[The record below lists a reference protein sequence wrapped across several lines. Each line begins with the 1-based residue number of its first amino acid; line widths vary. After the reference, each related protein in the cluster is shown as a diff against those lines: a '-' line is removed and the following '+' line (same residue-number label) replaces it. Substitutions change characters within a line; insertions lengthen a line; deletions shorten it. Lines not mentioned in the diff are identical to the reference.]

1 MNYGFCNLYYIFRHI
16 NSRHTAITTAR
27 DSHFYRPARPF
38 LRPHVAV
45 AYIIDNQRVREM
57 PPFASQ
63 KTAFQRLVDG
73 LSESKRPSIGKRDYK
88 IPYQRYN
95 KIKYS

>member
-45 AYIIDNQRVREM
+45 AYIIDNQR
-57 PPFASQ
+57 
-63 KTAFQRLVDG
+63 LVDG
-73 LSESKRPSIGKRDYK
+73 LSEGKRPSIGKRGIIY
-88 IPYQRYN
+88 R
-95 KIKYS
+95 

>member
-45 AYIIDNQRVREM
+45 TYIIDNQRVREM
-57 PPFASQ
+57 PPFGLQ
-63 KTAFQRLVDG
+63 KAAFQRLVDG
-73 LSESKRPSIGKRDYK
+73 LSEGKRPSIGKRGIIY
-88 IPYQRYN
+88 R
-95 KIKYS
+95 

>member
-1 MNYGFCNLYYIFRHI
+1 MQRYNILRKHESYWLLKYYNF
-16 NSRHTAITTAR
+16 TV
-27 DSHFYRPARPF
+27 FQGPF

-45 AYIIDNQRVREM
+45 AYVIDNQRVHEM

-63 KTAFQRLVDG
+63 KAAFQRLVDG
-73 LSESKRPSIGKRDYK
+73 LSEGKRPSIGKRDYK

>member
-27 DSHFYRPARPF
+27 DSYFYRPARPF

-57 PPFASQ
+57 PPFGLQ
-63 KTAFQRLVDG
+63 KTAFQRLVDS
-73 LSESKRPSIGKRDYK
+73 LSEGKRPSIGKRDYK